1 MLKKE
6 MKDNQKLNGL
16 AGQIGEMHND
26 YEDMKRAREE
36 ARKQLEAKFQ
46 DIYKRLQA
54 LKDALEAEA
63 KRVNSALRAFESKFL
78 ALLQELKDD
87 MNKQFE
93 EEKNMFMIN

>member
-46 DIYKRLQA
+46 DIYKRLQKKKKIFQKIFFIFI
-54 LKDALEAEA
+54 LFQK
-63 KRVNSALRAFESKFL
+63 
-78 ALLQELKDD
+78 
-87 MNKQFE
+87 
-93 EEKNMFMIN
+93 